1 MTLPPD
7 FHPASRTRLLQVAAA
22 TWLLLV
28 SAAVVVNH
36 VSLSRLAED
45 VRASAPAIDVA
56 MLDSRLTELEL
67 LTDSTGHQPEPLT
80 QASLDTVRQA
90 LEERLARLEQT
101 DAEPPATTDIAHLQ
115 SRLDQLEA
123 RLKEIRQPPPPAA
136 APARRPPPAEAAR
149 PTTVEPPFRLLDI
162 ELRAGER
169 FLSIAPADSRS
180 LASVRVQRLGET
192 ESGWRLESLEGRTA
206 TFLFNGQARRLSVP

>member
-7 FHPASRTRLLQVAAA
+7 FHPTSRTRLLQVAAA

-45 VRASAPAIDVA
+45 ARASAPAIEVA
-56 MLDSRLTELEL
+56 LLDSRLTELEL
-67 LTDSTGHQPEPLT
+67 LTDSTGHELEPLT

-90 LEERLARLEQT
+90 LEERLARLEQADT
-101 DAEPPATTDIAHLQ
+101 EPPATTDIAHLQ
-115 SRLDQLEA
+115 TRLDQLEA
-123 RLKEIRQPPPPAA
+123 RLKEVRQPPPSAA
-136 APARRPPPAEAAR
+136 APARRLPPAEAAR
-149 PTTVEPPFRLLDI
+149 PATVEPPFRLLDI

-180 LASVRVQRLGET
+180 LAAVRVLRLGET

-206 TFLFNGQARRLSVP
+206 TFLFNGQARRLNVP

>member
-7 FHPASRTRLLQVAAA
+7 FHPTSRTRLLRVAAA

-36 VSLSRLAED
+36 VSLSRLAEE
-45 VRASAPAIDVA
+45 VRASAPAIEVTLLDV
-56 MLDSRLTELEL
+56 RLTELESR
-67 LTDSTGHQPEPLT
+67 TDSTEHQIEPLT
-80 QASLDTVRQA
+80 QASLDAVRQA
-90 LEERLARLEQT
+90 LEERLARLEQA
-101 DAEPPATTDIAHLQ
+101 DPAQDVATDIAHLQ
-115 SRLDQLEA
+115 SRVEQLEA
-123 RLKEIRQPPPPAA
+123 RLKEVRQTPAPAA
-136 APARRPPPAEAAR
+136 APPRRPPPAEAAR
-149 PTTVEPPFRLLDI
+149 PTATEPPFRLLDI

-180 LASVRVQRLGET
+180 LASVRVLRLGET

>member
-36 VSLSRLAED
+36 VALSRLAGD
-45 VRASAPAIDVA
+45 VRTSAPAIEVA
-56 MLDSRLTELEL
+56 LLDSRLTELEL

-80 QASLDTVRQA
+80 QASLDAVRQA

-101 DAEPPATTDIAHLQ
+101 DAEPPATTDIAHLE

-123 RLKEIRQPPPPAA
+123 RLKEVRQPPPPAA
-136 APARRPPPAEAAR
+136 APARRPPPAGAAR
-149 PTTVEPPFRLLDI
+149 PATVEPPFRLLDI

-180 LASVRVQRLGET
+180 LAAVRVLRLGET

>member
-7 FHPASRTRLLQVAAA
+7 FHPTSRTRLLRVAAA

-36 VSLSRLAED
+36 VSLSRLAEE
-45 VRASAPAIDVA
+45 VRASAPAIEVA
-56 MLDSRLTELEL
+56 LLDGRLTELESR
-67 LTDSTGHQPEPLT
+67 TDSIGYQPEPLT
-80 QASLDTVRQA
+80 QASLDAVRQA
-90 LEERLARLEQT
+90 LEERLARLEQA
-101 DAEPPATTDIAHLQ
+101 DPAQDVATDIAHLQ
-115 SRLDQLEA
+115 SRVEQLEA
-123 RLKEIRQPPPPAA
+123 RLKEVRQPPPPAA

-149 PTTVEPPFRLLDI
+149 PAIVEPPFRLLDI

-180 LASVRVQRLGET
+180 LAAVRVLRLGET

-206 TFLFNGQARRLSVP
+206 TFLFNGQARRLSVQ

>member
-7 FHPASRTRLLQVAAA
+7 FHPTSRTRLLRVAAA

-45 VRASAPAIDVA
+45 VRASAPAIEVA
-56 MLDSRLTELEL
+56 LLDGRLTELEL
-67 LTDSTGHQPEPLT
+67 LTDSTGHPPEALT
-80 QASLDTVRQA
+80 QASLDAIRQA
-90 LEERLARLEQT
+90 LEERFARLEQRD
-101 DAEPPATTDIAHLQ
+101 DAPAAADIVNLQ
-115 SRLDQLEA
+115 KRLDQIEA
-123 RLKEIRQPPPPAA
+123 RLTEARPAPA
-136 APARRPPPAEAAR
+136 PATAPARRPPPAQAPR

-180 LASVRVQRLGET
+180 LASVRVLRPGET
-192 ESGWRLESLEGRTA
+192 EGGWQLESLDGRTA
-206 TFLFNGQARRLSVP
+206 TFLFNGQERRLSVP

>member
-7 FHPASRTRLLQVAAA
+7 FHPTSRTRLLQVAAA

-45 VRASAPAIDVA
+45 ARASAPAIEVA
-56 MLDSRLTELEL
+56 LLDSRLTELEL
-67 LTDSTGHQPEPLT
+67 LTDSTGHELEPLT

-90 LEERLARLEQT
+90 LEERLARLEQADT
-101 DAEPPATTDIAHLQ
+101 EPP
-115 SRLDQLEA
+115 
-123 RLKEIRQPPPPAA
+123 A

-149 PTTVEPPFRLLDI
+149 PATVEPPFRLLDI

-180 LASVRVQRLGET
+180 LAAVRVLRLGET

-206 TFLFNGQARRLSVP
+206 TFLFNGQARRLNVP